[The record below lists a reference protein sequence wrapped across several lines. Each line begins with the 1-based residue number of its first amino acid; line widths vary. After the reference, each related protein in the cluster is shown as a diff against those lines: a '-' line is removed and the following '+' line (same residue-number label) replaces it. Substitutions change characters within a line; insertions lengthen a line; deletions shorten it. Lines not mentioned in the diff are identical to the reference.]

1 VVHTAA
7 VAVAAV
13 PVEEVRPEDCRPGRQ
28 APMQGE
34 QKVGHR
40 SDSCKTDWGAAE
52 VDTAEG
58 MK

>member
-1 VVHTAA
+1 MVRTAA

-13 PVEEVRPEDCRPGRQ
+13 PAEEVHPEDCRPDKQ
-28 APMQGE
+28 APMQEE

-52 VDTAEG
+52 VDTVEDT
-58 MK
+58 K